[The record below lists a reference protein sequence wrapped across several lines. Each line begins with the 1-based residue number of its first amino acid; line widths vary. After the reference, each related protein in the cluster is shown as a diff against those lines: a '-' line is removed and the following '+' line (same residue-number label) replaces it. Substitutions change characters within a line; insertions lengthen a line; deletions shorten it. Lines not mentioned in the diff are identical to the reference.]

1 MITEQPNFT
10 VIDKMSGGSSDVRVL
25 ILEVI
30 KEEFPEEQKEYFYQL
45 EQKNYKKL
53 QEIVHKIKHK
63 ISTLGLEKSYVIANN
78 YEKNLRKES
87 LELATDFKDILT
99 IIENFVKKI
108 S

>member
-1 MITEQPNFT
+1 MIIEQPNFT

-30 KEEFPEEQKEYFYQL
+30 KEEFPKEQKEYFYLL

-63 ISTLGLEKSYVIANN
+63 ISALGLEKSYVIANN

-99 IIENFVKKI
+99 IIGNFVKNI